1 MSDRSGTQ
9 KIRSAMPLSLP
20 SLARPDGDNFGGLL
34 ALQIFKASHVVRIP
48 DHDGVI
54 LPESLQM
61 QSGIT
66 LAGLYFT
73 PGTASFSEDA
83 AETDQGD
90 LYKWKLAFSVPK
102 LAPDIH
108 YWLQAQRGY
117 DLMAIVLDGNRNSL
131 LIGNSNYP
139 LTLKADLDTGNKPS
153 ARNAYSFTLTGESPN
168 PALFYLMFESALPP
182 PRKVFSSGFSFGFLR
197 IP

>member
-1 MSDRSGTQ
+1 
-9 KIRSAMPLSLP
+9 MPHSLP

-54 LPESLQM
+54 LPQSLEM

-73 PGTASFSEDA
+73 PGSASFSEDPF
-83 AETDQGD
+83 ETDQGE
-90 LYKWKLAFSVPK
+90 LYKFKISFSVPK

-117 DLMAIVLDGNRNSL
+117 DLMAIILDGNRNSL
-131 LIGNSNYP
+131 LIGNQDYP
-139 LTLKADLDTGNKPS
+139 LTLKAEKDTGNQPAKK
-153 ARNAYSFTLTGESPN
+153 NGYSFTLTGEAPD
-168 PALFYLMFESALPP
+168 PAPFYMMYEGQLPP
-182 PRKVFSSGFSFGFLR
+182 PRKVFSSGFSYGFLR
-197 IP
+197 TP

>member
-1 MSDRSGTQ
+1 
-9 KIRSAMPLSLP
+9 MPHSLL
-20 SLARPDGDNFGGLL
+20 SLARPSGDNLGGLL
-34 ALQIFKASHVVRIP
+34 ALQLFKASDVVRLA

-61 QSGIT
+61 RSGVTI
-66 LAGLYFT
+66 AGMYFT
-73 PGTASFSEDA
+73 PGTAAFSQDA

-117 DLMAIVLDGNRNSL
+117 DLIAIVMDGNRNSL
-131 LIGNSNYP
+131 MIGNPDYP
-139 LTLKADLDTGNKPS
+139 LTLKANLDTGNKPS
-153 ARNAYSFTLTGESPN
+153 AKNDYGFTLVGESPD